1 MTLFILENE
10 SQVLLLRDFFL
21 CVITKR
27 GGPEKKGKDGFK
39 ESEVKRV

>member
-10 SQVLLLRDFFL
+10 SQVLLLQDFFL